1 MNEMKRKQVTVI
13 GSINLDMV
21 TTSDRMPHQGETMM
35 GTGFN
40 TVPGGKGANQ
50 AVAAARL
57 GADVSMIG
65 CVGDDPFGKVLLE
78 NLHREG
84 VLTDGVEPVT
94 GVSSGV
100 ATILVSDGDNRII
113 VTPGAND
120 YVTPM
125 YVEQYLDV
133 IDHSDMV
140 VLQLEIP
147 LQTIEYV
154 TGYCYRHNIPV
165 ILNPAPIQEVPDE
178 VLKQIT
184 YVTPNETEVTAL
196 DVGKEKLI
204 VTEGKQGVRYYQN
217 GEVQHVPG
225 FNVTVEDTT
234 GAGDT
239 FNGALA
245 VCLAETQPLK
255 EAIVFANAAAALSVQ
270 KFGAQGGMPS
280 RSEVIEFMKKG
291 GQ

>member
-1 MNEMKRKQVTVI
+1 MKQKKVTVI

-21 TTSDRMPHQGETMM
+21 TTSDRIPHQGETMM

-57 GADVSMIG
+57 GSDVTMIG

-78 NLHREG
+78 NLEQEG
-84 VLTDGVEPVT
+84 ISTDCVEPVT

-120 YVTPM
+120 YVTPN
-125 YVEQYLDV
+125 YVERYLEV
-133 IDHSDMV
+133 IDRSDMV

-147 LQTIEYV
+147 LKTIEYV
-154 TGYCYRHNIPV
+154 TGYCYRNHIPV
-165 ILNPAPIQEVPDE
+165 ILNPAPIQDVPDE
-178 VLKQIT
+178 VLKQAT
-184 YVTPNETEVTAL
+184 YVTPNETEVTTL
-196 DVGKEKLI
+196 TVSKEKLI
-204 VTEGKQGVRYYQN
+204 VTEGKRGVSYYHN
-217 GEVQHVPG
+217 GEQQQVSG
-225 FNVTVEDTT
+225 YNVTVEDTT

-245 VCLAETQPLK
+245 VYLAEGQPLK
-255 EAIVFANAAAALSVQ
+255 EAIAFANAAAALSVQ
-270 KFGAQGGMPS
+270 KFGAQGGMPI
-280 RSEVIEFMKKG
+280 RRDVIQFMKKG

>member
-1 MNEMKRKQVTVI
+1 MKQKQVTVI

-21 TTSDRMPHQGETMM
+21 TTSDRIPHQGETMM

-57 GADVSMIG
+57 GADVTMIG
-65 CVGDDPFGKVLLE
+65 CVGDDPFGKVLIE
-78 NLHREG
+78 NLQREG
-84 VLTDGVEPVT
+84 VLTDYVEPVT
-94 GVSSGV
+94 DVPSGV

-120 YVTPM
+120 YVTPT
-125 YVEQYLDV
+125 YVEKYLDV
-133 IDHSDMV
+133 IDQSNIV

-147 LQTIEYV
+147 LKTIEYV

-165 ILNPAPIQEVPDE
+165 ILNPAPIQEVPDD
-178 VLKQIT
+178 VLKQVT
-184 YVTPNETEVTAL
+184 YVTPNETEVTSL

-204 VTEGKQGVRYYQN
+204 VTEGKQGVRYFQN
-217 GEVQHVPG
+217 GKVQHVPG

-245 VCLAETQPLK
+245 VYLAENHSLK
-255 EAIVFANAAAALSVQ
+255 EAIIFANAAAALSVR

-280 RSEVIEFMKKG
+280 RSEVIELMKKG

>member
-1 MNEMKRKQVTVI
+1 MKQKKVTVI

-57 GADVSMIG
+57 GADVTMVG
-65 CVGDDPFGKVLLE
+65 CVGDDTFGKVLLG
-78 NLHREG
+78 NLEQEG
-84 VLTDGVEPVT
+84 ISVTGVEPVT
-94 GVSSGV
+94 GVTSGV

-113 VTPGAND
+113 VTPGANN

-125 YVEQYLDV
+125 YVERYLDV
-133 IDHSDMV
+133 IDQSDIV

-147 LQTIEYV
+147 LKTIEYV
-154 TGYCYRHNIPV
+154 TGYCYQNDIPV
-165 ILNPAPIQEVPDE
+165 ILNPAPIQEVSDE
-178 VLKQIT
+178 ILKQVT
-184 YVTPNETEVTAL
+184 YVTPNETEVTTL
-196 DVGKEKLI
+196 NVSKEKLI
-204 VTEGKQGVRYYQN
+204 VTEGKRGVSFYHN
-217 GEVQHVPG
+217 GVHQQVSGYVVP
-225 FNVTVEDTT
+225 VEDTT

-245 VCLAETQPLK
+245 VYLAEGQPLK
-255 EAIVFANAAAALSVQ
+255 EAITFANAAAALSVQ
-270 KFGAQGGMPS
+270 KFGAQGGMPT
-280 RSEVIEFMKKG
+280 RREVNEFLKKG